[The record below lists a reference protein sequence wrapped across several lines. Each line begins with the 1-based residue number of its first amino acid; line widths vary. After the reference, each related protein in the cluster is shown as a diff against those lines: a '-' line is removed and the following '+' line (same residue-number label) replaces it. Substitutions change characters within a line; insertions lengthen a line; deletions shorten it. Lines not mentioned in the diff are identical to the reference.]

1 MDNKIKISVRSL
13 VEYVYKSGSIE
24 TGFRSAVPLSEGTR
38 IHQRIQK
45 LYGEEDQK
53 EVYLQE
59 ALTFYHLDFQLE
71 GRCDGLLIRNEEH
84 IIDEIKSVS
93 LPLSEI
99 DEFAYP
105 VHWAQAKCYAF
116 MYAKDHNLP
125 EMRVQITYV
134 QSKTDEVKR
143 FQQSYSFRE
152 LEEFILYLLESYF
165 PYADLRV
172 QHQQEL
178 TKSIQELA
186 FPFPA
191 YRNGQRK
198 FAGAVYK
205 TIAEEKNLFANAP
218 TGIGKTISTLFPA
231 LKAIGE
237 GHIQRII
244 YATAKTITRQAAEGA
259 VAIMGDGGLN
269 LKSVTITA
277 KDKICF
283 KEETNCQKDS
293 CEFANGYYDRIN
305 HAVLDLLKKENMIT
319 RKTIENYAMKHKVC
333 PFEFS
338 LDAAYAADAIIG
350 DYNYIFDPR
359 VSLKRLLE
367 EEKKKTALLIDEA
380 HNLVDRGRE
389 MYSSSLEKSA
399 FLQLSRSFKGRDKGI
414 HTSAKQ
420 VNGIFIALKKKC
432 GENQEVAEKDPPEE
446 LFEVLEEF
454 VQNAE
459 NYLGQNRSNTDEEL
473 LEVFFA
479 AQNFIRIGKL
489 YDERFVTY
497 IQKQRNDLIIKLFCL
512 DPSNLLR
519 KARKGYKSAIF
530 FSATLMP
537 LNYYLDM
544 LGFQEEDY
552 IVSVPSP
559 FSKDQAKVYI
569 QPLSTRYR
577 DREGSIEPIVSTIK
591 DMLKGQ
597 KGNYL
602 IFFPSYQYMENV
614 YERFS
619 HEEMH
624 VHTIIQKT
632 GMDEEER
639 EEFLDAFQPNAS
651 GTLLGFAVM
660 GGVFSEGIDL
670 QGDRLNGVFVVGV
683 GLPQIGFERDMMKA
697 YFQQQ
702 GKNGYDYAY
711 TYPGMNKVL
720 QAGGRLIRSENDTG
734 MIVLMDDRYVQAK
747 YQALLPDEWKDS
759 ILFKKLKHPAR

>member
-53 EVYLQE
+53 EVYLHTV
-59 ALTFYHLDFQLE
+59 LTFNHLDFQLE
-71 GRCDGLLIRNEEH
+71 GRCDGLFIRNEEH

-125 EMRVQITYV
+125 DMTVQLTYV

-143 FQQSYSFRE
+143 FQQSYSLRE

-165 PYADLRV
+165 PYADWKI
-172 QHQQEL
+172 QHQQAL

-191 YRNGQRK
+191 YRNGQRR

-205 TIAEEKNLFANAP
+205 TIAEGKNLFANAP

-259 VAIMGDGGLN
+259 IAMMGDDGLN

-305 HAVLDLLKKENMIT
+305 QAVLDLLKNENMISRT
-319 RKTIENYAMKHKVC
+319 AIEQYAKKHKVC

-399 FLQLSRSFKGRDKGI
+399 FLQLSRSFKGKDEGI
-414 HTSAKQ
+414 QKSAKQ

-432 GENQEVAEKDPPEE
+432 GENQEIAEKNPPEE
-446 LFEVLEEF
+446 LFEILEEF
-454 VQNAE
+454 VQYAE
-459 NYLGQNRSNTDEEL
+459 NYLGQNRNNTEEEL

-489 YDERFVTY
+489 YDDRFVTY
-497 IQKQRNDLIIKLFCL
+497 IQKERNDLIIKLFCL
-512 DPSNLLR
+512 DPSSLLH

-544 LGFQEEDY
+544 LGFQEEDF

-577 DREGSIEPIVSTIK
+577 DREGSIEPIVRTIK
-591 DMLKGQ
+591 SMLKGQ

-602 IFFPSYQYMENV
+602 IFFPSYQYMEIV
-614 YERFS
+614 YGRFLD
-619 HEEMH
+619 EEMP
-624 VHTIIQKT
+624 VHAIIQKT
-632 GMDEEER
+632 GMDERER

-660 GGVFSEGIDL
+660 GGIFSEGIDL

-734 MIVLMDDRYVQAK
+734 MIVLMDDRYLQAN
-747 YQALLPDEWKDS
+747 YQTLLPDEWKDS
-759 ILFKKLKHPAR
+759 ILLRS

>member
-1 MDNKIKISVRSL
+1 MHNKIKISVRSL

-53 EVYLQE
+53 EVYLHT
-59 ALTFYHLDFQLE
+59 ALTFNLLNFQLE
-71 GRCDGLLIRNEEH
+71 GRCDGLLIRNEERM
-84 IIDEIKSVS
+84 IDEIKSVS

-125 EMRVQITYV
+125 EMTVQLTYI

-152 LEEFILYLLESYF
+152 LEEFILCLLESYF
-165 PYADLRV
+165 PYADLRI
-172 QHQQEL
+172 QHQQAL
-178 TKSIQELA
+178 IRSVQELA
-186 FPFPA
+186 FPFSA

-205 TIAEEKNLFANAP
+205 TIAEGKNLFANAP

-237 GHIQRII
+237 GHIHRII

-259 VAIMGDGGLN
+259 IAMMEDGGLK

-305 HAVLDLLKKENMIT
+305 HAVLDLLKNENMIT
-319 RKTIENYAMKHKVC
+319 RTTIEKYAMKHKVC

-399 FLQLSRSFKGRDKGI
+399 FLQLSRSFKGKDEGI
-414 HTSAKQ
+414 QKSAKQ

-432 GENQEVAEKDPPEE
+432 GENQEIAEKDPPEE
-446 LFEVLEEF
+446 LFNVLEEF
-454 VQNAE
+454 VQYAE
-459 NYLGQNRSNTDEEL
+459 NYLGQTRNNTDEEL

-512 DPSNLLR
+512 DPSYLLQ
-519 KARKGYKSAIF
+519 KARKGYKAAIF

-544 LGFQEEDY
+544 LGFQEEDF
-552 IVSVPSP
+552 ILSIPSP

-577 DREGSIEPIVSTIK
+577 DREGSIEPIVITIK
-591 DMLKGQ
+591 NMLKGQ

-614 YERFS
+614 YGRFLD
-619 HEEMH
+619 EEMPM
-624 VHTIIQKT
+624 HTIIQKT
-632 GMDEEER
+632 GMDERER
-639 EEFLDAFQPNAS
+639 EEFLDAFQPNTA

-660 GGVFSEGIDL
+660 GGIFSEGIDL
-670 QGDRLNGVFVVGV
+670 QGDKLNGVFVVGV
-683 GLPQIGFERDMMKA
+683 GLPQIGFERNIMKA

-734 MIVLMDDRYVQAK
+734 IIVLMDDRYVQAK
-747 YQALLPDEWKDS
+747 YQALLPEEWKDS
-759 ILFKKLKHPAR
+759 ILLRR

>member
-24 TGFRSAVPLSEGTR
+24 TGFRSAVSLSEGTR

-53 EVYLQE
+53 EVYLQT
-59 ALTFYHLDFQLE
+59 ALTVNNLDFQIE
-71 GRCDGLLIRNEEH
+71 GRCDGLIIKNGEL
-84 IIDEIKSVS
+84 IIDEIKSIS

-99 DEFAYP
+99 DKFAYP
-105 VHWAQAKCYAF
+105 IHWAQAKCYAF
-116 MYAKDHNLP
+116 MYAKDHNTP
-125 EMRVQITYV
+125 EMTVQLTYV
-134 QSKTDEVKR
+134 QAKTDEVKK
-143 FQQSYSFRE
+143 FQQTYSFCE
-152 LEEFILYLLESYF
+152 LEEFILHLLESYS
-165 PYADLRV
+165 PYAKLRV
-172 QHQQEL
+172 RHQKELIRSLQEL
-178 TKSIQELA
+178 T

-191 YRNGQRK
+191 YRNGQKK

-205 TIAEEKNLFANAP
+205 TIAEGKSLFANAP

-244 YATAKTITRQAAEGA
+244 YTTAKTITRQAAEGA
-259 VAIMGDGGLN
+259 ISLMRDNGLN

-283 KEETNCQKDS
+283 KEETHCQKDS

-305 HAVLDLLKKENMIT
+305 NALLDLLTNENLIT
-319 RKTIENYAMKHKVC
+319 RTTIEKYAMKHKVC

-338 LDAAYAADAIIG
+338 LDAAYAADTIIG
-350 DYNYIFDPR
+350 DYNYIFDPK

-367 EEKKKTALLIDEA
+367 EEKKKTSLLIDEA
-380 HNLVDRGRE
+380 HNLADRGRE
-389 MYSSSLEKSA
+389 MYSSTLEKSA
-399 FLQLSRSFKGRDKGI
+399 FLQLSRSFKGKDEGI
-414 HTSAKQ
+414 QKSAKQ

-432 GENQEVAEKDPPEE
+432 GENQEIAEKDPPEE

-459 NYLGQNRSNTDEEL
+459 EYLGQNRNNTDEEL

-512 DPSNLLR
+512 DPSNLLY

-544 LGFQEEDY
+544 LGFQEEDF
-552 IVSVPSP
+552 ILSVPSP

-577 DREGSIEPIVSTIK
+577 DREGSIGPIVSTIK
-591 DMLKGQ
+591 DMLKEQ

-614 YERFS
+614 YQRLLD
-619 HEEMH
+619 EELP

-632 GMDEEER
+632 GMDEGER
-639 EEFLDAFQPNAS
+639 EAFLDEFKSNPS

-660 GGVFSEGIDL
+660 GGIFSEGIDL

-683 GLPQIGFERDMMKA
+683 GLPKLGFERNIMKA
-697 YFQQQ
+697 YFHQQ

-720 QAGGRLIRSENDTG
+720 QAGGRLIRSEDDTG
-734 MIVLMDDRYVQAK
+734 TIVLMDDRYVQAK
-747 YQALLPDEWKDS
+747 YQALLPEEWKD
-759 ILFKKLKHPAR
+759 FKVLRR

>member
-13 VEYVYKSGSIE
+13 VEYIYKSGSIE
-24 TGFRSAVPLSEGTR
+24 TGFRSAVPLTEGTR

-53 EVYLQE
+53 EVYLH
-59 ALTFYHLDFQLE
+59 AGFSFNNLDFHLE
-71 GRCDGLLIRNEEH
+71 GRCDGLINQNEEL

-93 LPLSEI
+93 FPLSQI
-99 DEFAYP
+99 DKFAYP

-116 MYAKDHNLP
+116 MYAKDHNISK
-125 EMRVQITYV
+125 MTVQLTYV
-134 QSKTDEVKR
+134 HAKTGEVKR
-143 FQQSYSFRE
+143 FQHSYAFGE
-152 LEEFILYLLESYF
+152 LEAFIVHLLESYS
-165 PYADLRV
+165 PYAELRV
-172 QHQQEL
+172 RHQKNLL
-178 TKSIQELA
+178 TGLKELA

-198 FAGAVYK
+198 LAGAVYK
-205 TIAEEKNLFANAP
+205 TIAEGKNLFASAP
-218 TGIGKTISTLFPA
+218 TGIGKSISTLFPA

-259 VAIMGDGGLN
+259 ISLMRDKGLN

-283 KEETNCQKDS
+283 KEETECHKDS

-305 HAVLDLLKKENMIT
+305 KAVLDLLTKENMIT
-319 RKTIENYAMKHKVC
+319 RSTIEKYAMKHKVC

-338 LDAAYAADAIIG
+338 LDAAYAADIIIG
-350 DYNYIFDPR
+350 DYNYIFDPK
-359 VSLKRLLE
+359 VSLKRLME
-367 EEKKKTALLIDEA
+367 EEKKKTSLLIDEA
-380 HNLVDRGRE
+380 HNLVDRGRD
-389 MYSSSLEKSA
+389 MYSSVLEKSA
-399 FLQLSRSFKGRDKGI
+399 FLQLSRRFKGKDARLQK
-414 HTSAKQ
+414 SAKQ
-420 VNGIFIALKKKC
+420 INGIFIALKKKC
-432 GENQEVAEKDPPEE
+432 GENQEIAEKNLPEE

-454 VQNAE
+454 VHCAE
-459 NYLGQNRSNTDEEL
+459 DYLGQNRDNMDEEL

-497 IQKQRNDLIIKLFCL
+497 IQQQRNNLVIKLFCL
-512 DPSNLLR
+512 DPSNLLT
-519 KARKGYKSAIF
+519 KARKGFKSAIF

-537 LNYYLDM
+537 LTYYLDM

-552 IVSVPSP
+552 ILAVPSP
-559 FSKDQAKVYI
+559 FSIDQAKVYI

-577 DREGSIEPIVSTIK
+577 DREESIKPIVSTIK
-591 DMLKGQ
+591 DILKEH

-614 YERFS
+614 HRRLLD
-619 HEEMH
+619 EEL
-624 VHTIIQKT
+624 TLDIIIQKT
-632 GMDEEER
+632 GMDEGER
-639 EEFLDAFQPNAS
+639 EGFLDAFKPNPS

-660 GGVFSEGIDL
+660 GGIFSEGIDL

-683 GLPQIGFERDMMKA
+683 GLPQLGFERDIIKA
-697 YFQQQ
+697 YFNQQ

-720 QAGGRLIRSENDTG
+720 QAGGRLIRSEKDTG
-734 MIVLMDDRYVQAK
+734 KIVLMDDRYMQAK
-747 YQALLPDEWKDS
+747 YRALLPEEWKDYEV
-759 ILFKKLKHPAR
+759 LRK

>member
-1 MDNKIKISVRSL
+1 MDNTIKISVRSL

-45 LYGEEDQK
+45 QYGEEDQK
-53 EVYLQE
+53 EVYLQ
-59 ALTFYHLDFQLE
+59 AGLTFNHLDFQLD
-71 GRCDGLLIRNEEH
+71 GRCDGLIIKNGER
-84 IIDEIKSVS
+84 IIDEIKSIS

-99 DEFAYP
+99 DKFAYP

-116 MYAKDHNLP
+116 MYAKDNNIP
-125 EMRVQITYV
+125 NMTVQLTYV
-134 QSKTDEVKR
+134 HAKTNEVKR
-143 FQQSYSFRE
+143 FLQSYSFCE
-152 LEEFILYLLESYF
+152 LEEFIVHLLESYS
-165 PYADLRV
+165 PYAELRV
-172 QHQQEL
+172 GHQKDLIESLQEL
-178 TKSIQELA
+178 T

-205 TIAEEKNLFANAP
+205 TIAEGKNLFANAP

-259 VAIMGDGGLN
+259 ISLMRDNGLN

-283 KEETNCQKDS
+283 KEETKCHKDS

-305 HAVLDLLKKENMIT
+305 NAILDLLKNENMIT
-319 RKTIENYAMKHKVC
+319 RTTIEKYAMKHKVC

-338 LDAAYAADAIIG
+338 LDAAYAADTIIG
-350 DYNYIFDPR
+350 DYNYIFDPKI
-359 VSLKRLLE
+359 SLKRLLE
-367 EEKKKTALLIDEA
+367 EEKKKTSLLIDEA

-399 FLQLSRSFKGRDKGI
+399 FLQLSRSFKGKDERIQK
-414 HTSAKQ
+414 SAKQ
-420 VNGIFIALKKKC
+420 VNGIFITLKKKC
-432 GENQEVAEKDPPEE
+432 GENQEITEKDPPEE

-454 VQNAE
+454 VQYAE
-459 NYLGQNRSNTDEEL
+459 DYLGLNRDNTDEEL

-497 IQKQRNDLIIKLFCL
+497 IQKQRNDLNIKLFCL
-512 DPSNLLR
+512 DPSNLLH
-519 KARKGYKSAIF
+519 KARKGYKSSIF

-552 IVSVPSP
+552 ILSVPSP

-569 QPLSTRYR
+569 QPISTRYR
-577 DREGSIEPIVSTIK
+577 DREGSFGPIVSTIK
-591 DMLKGQ
+591 SMLKEQ

-602 IFFPSYQYMENV
+602 IFFPSYQYMEDA
-614 YERFS
+614 YRRLLD
-619 HEEMH
+619 EELT
-624 VHTIIQKT
+624 VHTIIQRT
-632 GMDEEER
+632 EMDEGER
-639 EEFLDAFQPNAS
+639 EKFLDAFQPNPS

-660 GGVFSEGIDL
+660 GGIFSEGIDL

-683 GLPQIGFERDMMKA
+683 GLPQLGFERNIMKA
-697 YFQQQ
+697 YFNQQ

-720 QAGGRLIRSENDTG
+720 QAGGRLIRSEDDTG

-747 YQALLPDEWKDS
+747 YRALLPEEWKDF
-759 ILFKKLKHPAR
+759 IVIRN

>member
-1 MDNKIKISVRSL
+1 MHDKIKISVRSL

-24 TGFRSAVPLSEGTR
+24 TGFRSSVPLSQGTR

-45 LYGEEDQK
+45 LYGDEGQEEVFLHTAIPFK
-53 EVYLQE
+53 
-59 ALTFYHLDFQLE
+59 HLDFQLE
-71 GRCDGLLIRNEEH
+71 GRCDGLFIRNGEH

-99 DEFAYP
+99 EEYTYP
-105 VHWAQAKCYAF
+105 VHWAQAKCYAYK
-116 MYAKDHNLP
+116 YAKDHNIP
-125 EMRVQITYV
+125 EMTVQLTYV
-134 QSKTDEVKR
+134 QAKTEEVKR
-143 FQQSYSFRE
+143 FQQSYSYSE
-152 LEEFILYLLESYF
+152 LEEFIMHLVEFYY
-165 PYADLRV
+165 PYAELRV
-172 QHQQEL
+172 RHQKELRKSLQEL
-178 TKSIQELA
+178 T

-191 YRNGQRK
+191 YRYGQRK
-198 FAGAVYK
+198 FAVGVYR
-205 TIAEEKNLFANAP
+205 TIAEGKNLFANAP

-259 VAIMGDGGLN
+259 INLLRENGLN
-269 LKSVTITA
+269 LISVTITA

-283 KEETNCQKDS
+283 KEKTNCQKDS

-305 HAVLDLLKKENMIT
+305 NAVLDLLTNETMIT
-319 RKTIENYAMKHKVC
+319 RTTIEQYAMKHKVC

-338 LDAAYAADAIIG
+338 LDAAYAADTIIG
-350 DYNYIFDPR
+350 DYNYIFDPK

-367 EEKKKTALLIDEA
+367 EDKRKTSLLIDEA

-399 FLQLSRSFKGRDKGI
+399 FLQLSRSFKGKDEGVQK
-414 HTSAKQ
+414 SAKR
-420 VNGIFIALKKKC
+420 VNSILIAFKKKC
-432 GENQEVAEKDPPEE
+432 GEQQEIAEKDPPEE
-446 LFEVLEEF
+446 LIEVLEEF
-454 VQNAE
+454 VQYAE
-459 NYLGQNRSNTDEEL
+459 AYLGQNRFNIDEEL

-479 AQNFIRIGKL
+479 AQDFIRIRKL
-489 YDERFVTY
+489 YDARFVTY

-512 DPSNLLR
+512 DPSNLLH

-544 LGFQEEDY
+544 LGYQEDDF
-552 IVSVPSP
+552 ILSVPSP

-569 QPLSTRYR
+569 QPLSTKYR
-577 DREGSIEPIVSTIK
+577 DRVGSIGPIVSTIRN
-591 DMLKGQ
+591 MLKEQ

-602 IFFPSYQYMENV
+602 IFFPSYQYMEDVYRRLLDEELSVNV
-614 YERFS
+614 
-619 HEEMH
+619 
-624 VHTIIQKT
+624 IIQKA
-632 GMDEEER
+632 GMDEGER
-639 EEFLDAFQPNAS
+639 ERFLDAFKPNPS

-660 GGVFSEGIDL
+660 GGIFSEGIDL

-683 GLPQIGFERDMMKA
+683 GLPQLGFERNIMKA
-697 YFQQQ
+697 YFHQQ

-720 QAGGRLIRSENDTG
+720 QAGGRLIRSEEDTG
-734 MIVLMDDRYVQAK
+734 MIVLMDDRYMQAK
-747 YQALLPDEWKDS
+747 YQSLLPEEWKDFE
-759 ILFKKLKHPAR
+759 ILRG